1 MSAALARRRRAESVA
16 GQTLKAA
23 AIVGLGAIVLFPIY
37 WMVVI
42 SLTPTGFSRTLGGL
56 WPLRV
61 TLDNYV
67 TLFTERPMG
76 RWMVNSIVVATL
88 SSLLS
93 LLFGTSCGYVLSR
106 IRFRGTGI
114 LMMLVLATQMIPQ
127 TSIVVPL
134 YILFRDLGLL
144 DSMQGM
150 VIGHISLVAPLAIWM
165 SKGFFDTIPADL
177 EGAARIDGCTRL
189 QAYWYVA
196 MPLAAPGMAAI
207 FIYGFVN
214 SWHDFLF
221 AKTLINSEKL
231 WTAATG
237 ISSFRGEYFTL
248 HELQMAA
255 ALVFALPV
263 VVVFMTM
270 QRRIVSGALAGSV
283 R

>member
-1 MSAALARRRRAESVA
+1 MSFALARRRRFESTA
-16 GQTLKAA
+16 GQALKAA
-23 AIVGLGAIVLFPIY
+23 AIVMLGCFVLFPIY

-42 SLTPTGFSRTLGGL
+42 SLTPTGFSRTLTGL
-56 WPLRV
+56 FPSRF
-61 TLDNYV
+61 TLENYV
-67 TLFTERPMG
+67 TLFTERPMA
-76 RWMVNSIVVATL
+76 RWIVNSIIVATC
-88 SSLLS
+88 SSFLS
-93 LLFGTSCGYVLSR
+93 LVFGTTCGYVMSR
-106 IRFRGTGI
+106 MRFRGAGF

-144 DSMQGM
+144 DTMQGM

-189 QAYWYVA
+189 KAYWYVA

-221 AKTLINSEKL
+221 AKTLINSESL

-263 VVVFMTM
+263 VIVFMTM
-270 QRRIVSGALAGSV
+270 QRHIVSGALSGSV